1 MKLKDI
7 RTAKGFTRQALAEA
21 SGVNVRMI
29 QYYEQGYKDINGAAG
44 ITLYRIAQA
53 LGCRIE
59 DLLEG
64 TCSDTQN
71 TYRNVGN
78 NVDK

>member
-1 MKLKDI
+1 MKLKEI
-7 RTAKGFTRQALAEA
+7 RTSKGLTRQDLAEA

-53 LGCRIE
+53 LGCQIE

-64 TCSDTQN
+64 TCSDTQITHIN
-71 TYRNVGN
+71 ASN

>member
-7 RTAKGFTRQALAEA
+7 RTAKGITRQALAEA
-21 SGVNVRMI
+21 SGVNIRML